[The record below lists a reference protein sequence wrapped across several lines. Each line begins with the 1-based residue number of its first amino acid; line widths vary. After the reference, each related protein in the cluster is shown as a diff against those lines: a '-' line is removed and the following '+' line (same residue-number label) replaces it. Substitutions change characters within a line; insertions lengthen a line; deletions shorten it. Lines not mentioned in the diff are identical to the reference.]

1 MLPIQI
7 FCNLPSSY
15 LSINSRL
22 DLLKLFIKNTVNL
35 GKLMFV
41 RNELEKIGL
50 PTVSVEI
57 GEITMHQDFTISQY
71 DSLCLILQQ
80 AGIEL
85 FEDKKEILVQKIK
98 NTIIEVVY
106 HHDGPLIHNLSTYLA
121 EELQHDYTY
130 MSNLFSQ
137 KQHTTIENFY
147 ICHRIDRVKE
157 LLVHEK
163 LSLTDIA
170 HKMHY
175 SSLAHLSS
183 QFKKVTGLTPSQF
196 KQRHL

>member
-1 MLPIQI
+1 
-7 FCNLPSSY
+7 
-15 LSINSRL
+15 
-22 DLLKLFIKNTVNL
+22 
-35 GKLMFV
+35 MFV

-57 GEITMHQDFTISQY
+57 GEITMDQEFSVSQFET
-71 DSLCLILQQ
+71 LCLILQQ

-98 NTIIEVVY
+98 SIIIDVVY
-106 HHDGPLIHNLSTYLA
+106 HHDDPLIHNLSTHLA
-121 EELQHDYTY
+121 VKLQHDYTY
-130 MSNLFSQ
+130 MSNLFSE
-137 KQHTTIENFY
+137 KQHTTIEKFY
-147 ICHRIDRVKE
+147 ICHKIERVKE
-157 LLVHEK
+157 LLIHEK

-196 KQRHL
+196 KQQHL

>member
-1 MLPIQI
+1 M
-7 FCNLPSSY
+7 
-15 LSINSRL
+15 
-22 DLLKLFIKNTVNL
+22 LKLFIKNTVNL

-41 RNELEKIGL
+41 RDELERVGL
-50 PTVSVEI
+50 HAVSVEI
-57 GEITMHQDFTISQY
+57 GEITMDQKFTVSQF
-71 DSLCLILQQ
+71 DRLCQILQL

-85 FEDKKEILVQKIK
+85 FENKKEILVQKIK
-98 NTIIEVVY
+98 SVIMEVVY
-106 HHDGPLIHNLSTYLA
+106 RHDDPLIHNLSTHLA
-121 EELQHDYTY
+121 EKLQHDYTY

-137 KQHTTIENFY
+137 KQHTTIEKFY
-147 ICHRIDRVKE
+147 ICHKIERVKE
-157 LLVHEK
+157 LLVYEK

-196 KQRHL
+196 KQQQIENL

>member
-1 MLPIQI
+1 M
-7 FCNLPSSY
+7 
-15 LSINSRL
+15 
-22 DLLKLFIKNTVNL
+22 KLFIKNTVNL

-41 RNELEKIGL
+41 RDELERIGL
-50 PTVSVEI
+50 HAVTVEI
-57 GEITMHQDFTISQY
+57 GEITMDQEFTVSQF
-71 DSLCLILQQ
+71 DRLCQILRQ

-85 FEDKKEILVQKIK
+85 FENKKEILVQKIK
-98 NTIIEVVY
+98 NIIMEVVY
-106 HHDGPLIHNLSTYLA
+106 RHDDRLVHNLSTHLA
-121 EELQHDYTY
+121 EKLQHDYTY
-130 MSNLFSQ
+130 MSNLFSE
-137 KQHTTIENFY
+137 KQHTTIEKFY
-147 ICHRIDRVKE
+147 ICHKIDRVKE

-196 KQRHL
+196 KQQHTESDLPQEIAGQQGQ